1 MIYFIHDETSR
12 TIKIGCAWD
21 PNRRLSTLQISTS
34 NKLVLLGTFAGTKKV
49 EKEVHGLVY
58 RHCGKLPGERPL
70 CVSGEWFDDRIL
82 TFVTELMAAPKTFL
96 EQKPNKPPR
105 TRPQDNGLRNC
116 SIALVCDSGEAFRES
131 FTLKT
136 ATAELALAALTN
148 IANARLAFLA
158 NSVRITRLVVPGCAK
173 EVNLRGAFAT
183 KCNPRDGLAVV
194 LNSATGGGRMTRG
207 GIKQYAHR
215 RLHGAPPEFYEA
227 ASRWFVQ
234 PTAECRSHLTRFA
247 QVLNQ
252 NHCVIVAQSV
262 LPVRDVLPD
271 GIGPLPKGEL
281 RSKVNQKAASR
292 RRERVL
298 TARPKDGIV
307 YFIQDTA
314 TTAVKVGFCLH
325 KPEKR
330 LAALQTGN
338 SNPLRL
344 LGHVPGSNAH
354 EGHLHRRF
362 SRFRIQGEWF
372 ASAILARVD
381 SILKCRSLEEW
392 LTCQE
397 PEVPATDDPPLP
409 ADSGEPAQQPP
420 SGEPGGTSPTGA
432 RGV

>member
-1 MIYFIHDETSR
+1 MIYFIHDQTSR
-12 TIKIGCAWD
+12 TIKIGCAWN

-34 NKLVLLGTFAGTKKV
+34 NKLVLLGKIAGTKKI

-58 RHCGKLPGERPL
+58 RHCGQLPGERPL

-82 TFVTELMAAPKTFL
+82 PFVTELMAAPKNFL
-96 EQKPNKPPR
+96 EHKPKKPPR
-105 TRPQDNGLRNC
+105 TRPQDNDLRNC

-136 ATAELALAALTN
+136 ATAERALAALTH
-148 IANARLAFLA
+148 ITDARLAFLA
-158 NSVRITRLVVPGCAK
+158 NSVRVTRLIVPGCSK

-183 KCNPRDGLAVV
+183 KCNPRDGLAVI
-194 LNSATGGGRMTRG
+194 LNSETGGGRRMRG

-215 RLHGAPPEFYEA
+215 RFHGVPPEFYEA
-227 ASRWFVQ
+227 VSRWFVQ

-252 NHCVIVAQSV
+252 NHCVIVAQTV
-262 LPVRDVLPD
+262 LPVRDILPD

-281 RSKVNQKAASR
+281 RSKVNQKAASKR
-292 RRERVL
+292 LERAL

-307 YFIQDTA
+307 YFIQDTVTSA
-314 TTAVKVGFCLH
+314 IKIGFCL
-325 KPEKR
+325 KMPEKR

-344 LGHVPGSNAH
+344 VGHAPGSETH
-354 EGHLHRRF
+354 ESRLHGYF

-372 ASAILARVD
+372 SSVVLADVDAILTPA
-381 SILKCRSLEEW
+381 SLEEW
-392 LTCQE
+392 LLRPE
-397 PEVPATDDPPLP
+397 PGVRATYGPSGP
-409 ADSGEPAQQPP
+409 ADPESPA
-420 SGEPGGTSPTGA
+420 
-432 RGV
+432 